1 MKLTPIRFAII
12 SCLLFLGLTTHV
24 FGQTTKISGRI
35 LDNKGTPM
43 EAVSI
48 GLYDSAGIKVFQTL
62 SDIEGKF
69 MFEKKV
75 TPNAYLMVSFI
86 QFGSRTIFLSVSK
99 KNIDLGDINLQ
110 NNQFSLTEVMVL
122 GKKAPINFKVD
133 KQVFS
138 AGQFANAANGNGI
151 DLIKNLPAVSVNGLG
166 EISLRGS
173 GSFQVMINGKPS
185 SGDPSFILAQLSA
198 ASIENIEVITSPGA
212 TYDADGKSG
221 IINVV
226 TKTALELG
234 WMVQS
239 SVMYGAKPFNN
250 FDNKRYA
257 QPQRGSVDVT
267 AGYRKNKWDVN
278 LGFNYLRNDI
288 SGYREGDVNTTVNG
302 VFTSFPSNGERSFK
316 KYNSGGRIAIGHD
329 TKLGNR
335 WEAGVYIGNRFQS
348 RVADLL
354 YNIKHRVIATGVITS
369 FDYFN
374 ENTQDKEALFSL
386 ANVGYDHKLSEK
398 AKINFSLQYEGA
410 NLTGLTINKNF
421 NNIGRAVLF
430 QQTNN
435 PSSNPLNAIRF
446 KTDYTFKNNRGT
458 FNMGYQFRNDKQD
471 GNFEYAYKNMGMTQ
485 FIIDPLF
492 SSNLKV
498 NNNIHAGYI
507 QYSEKQNKLFKQIG
521 LRAEHLV
528 RTLTFSNNNKQNDLI
543 LPSLFPSF
551 IFRYDAKDKLVLKTS
566 YTRRVKRTNNFE
578 LNPLPEREHAETLE
592 QGDPN
597 LLPELTG
604 ALEMGL
610 EKSWQKSNLNFTIYR
625 QDIKNPIQ
633 RVNKVYNDTIL
644 NRVFTNASR
653 ALQIGMEV
661 NITNTITPN
670 WQSVL
675 SGNLYRYKI
684 DGTIFDGAVNVSNA
698 SIIYSINSTQSI
710 KIQKGI
716 ALQLS
721 INYLSNRIT
730 AQGEDGAF
738 VTPHLSLK
746 KTTQDQRWNF
756 QMQWLNIDMGS
767 KIANRQ
773 RITTRGSNF
782 YTTTNYIYET
792 DQLQFSLSFNM
803 SKRNRKITLPVS
815 DIAEKEF

>member
-1 MKLTPIRFAII
+1 
-12 SCLLFLGLTTHV
+12 
-24 FGQTTKISGRI
+24 
-35 LDNKGTPM
+35 
-43 EAVSI
+43 
-48 GLYDSAGIKVFQTL
+48 
-62 SDIEGKF
+62 
-69 MFEKKV
+69 
-75 TPNAYLMVSFI
+75 
-86 QFGSRTIFLSVSK
+86 
-99 KNIDLGDINLQ
+99 
-110 NNQFSLTEVMVL
+110 
-122 GKKAPINFKVD
+122 
-133 KQVFS
+133 
-138 AGQFANAANGNGI
+138 
-151 DLIKNLPAVSVNGLG
+151 
-166 EISLRGS
+166 
-173 GSFQVMINGKPS
+173 
-185 SGDPSFILAQLSA
+185 
-198 ASIENIEVITSPGA
+198 
-212 TYDADGKSG
+212 
-221 IINVV
+221 
-226 TKTALELG
+226 
-234 WMVQS
+234 
-239 SVMYGAKPFNN
+239 
-250 FDNKRYA
+250 
-257 QPQRGSVDVT
+257 
-267 AGYRKNKWDVN
+267 
-278 LGFNYLRNDI
+278 
-288 SGYREGDVNTTVNG
+288 
-302 VFTSFPSNGERSFK
+302 
-316 KYNSGGRIAIGHD
+316 
-329 TKLGNR
+329 
-335 WEAGVYIGNRFQS
+335 
-348 RVADLL
+348 
-354 YNIKHRVIATGVITS
+354 
-369 FDYFN
+369 
-374 ENTQDKEALFSL
+374 
-386 ANVGYDHKLSEK
+386 
-398 AKINFSLQYEGA
+398 
-410 NLTGLTINKNF
+410 
-421 NNIGRAVLF
+421 
-430 QQTNN
+430 
-435 PSSNPLNAIRF
+435 
-446 KTDYTFKNNRGT
+446 
-458 FNMGYQFRNDKQD
+458 MGYQFRNDKQD

-644 NRVFTNASR
+644 NRVFTNASK

-661 NITNTITPN
+661 NVTNSITPN

-698 SIIYSINSTQSI
+698 SIIYNINSTQSI
-710 KIQKGI
+710 KIQKGL

-746 KTTQDQRWNF
+746 KTTQDQRWTF

-792 DQLQFSLSFNM
+792 DQIQFSLSFNM

>member
-1 MKLTPIRFAII
+1 
-12 SCLLFLGLTTHV
+12 V

-43 EAVSI
+43 EAASI
-48 GLYDSAGIKVFQTL
+48 SLYDSAGIKVFQALT
-62 SDIEGKF
+62 DIEGKF
-69 MFEKKV
+69 MFEKNV
-75 TPNAYLMVSFI
+75 NPNAYLIISFI
-86 QFGSRTIFLSVSK
+86 QFGSRTIFLSSS
-99 KNIDLGDINLQ
+99 KNIIELGDINLQ
-110 NNQFSLTEVMVL
+110 NNQYSLTEVVVL
-122 GKKAPINFKVD
+122 GKKLPINLKVD

-151 DLIKNLPAVSVNGLG
+151 DLIKNLPSVSVNGLG

-173 GSFQVMINGKPS
+173 GSFQVMINCKPS
-185 SGDPSFILAQLSA
+185 SGDPSYILAQLSA

-226 TKTALELG
+226 TKTALEQG

-239 SVMYGAKPFNN
+239 SVMYGTKPFNN
-250 FDNKRYA
+250 FDNKRYEE
-257 QPQRGSVDVT
+257 PQRGSVDVT
-267 AGYRKNKWDVN
+267 AGYRKNKWDLN
-278 LGFNYLRNDI
+278 IGFNYLRNDI
-288 SGYREGDVNTTVNG
+288 SGYREGDVNTTING

-386 ANVGYDHKLSEK
+386 ANVGYDHKLSGK

-446 KTDYTFKNNRGT
+446 KTDYTFKNNT
-458 FNMGYQFRNDKQD
+458 STINMGYQFRNDKQD
-471 GNFEYAYKNMGMTQ
+471 GNFEYAYKNMGMPQ

-498 NNNIHAGYI
+498 NNNIHAAYI
-507 QYSEKQNKLFKQIG
+507 QYSEKQNKVFKQIG

-528 RTLTFSNNNKQNDLI
+528 RTLTFYNNNKQNDLI

-610 EKSWQKSNLNFTIYR
+610 EKSWQKGNLNFTIYR

-644 NRVFTNASR
+644 NRVFTNASK

-661 NITNTITPN
+661 NLTNSITPY
-670 WQSVL
+670 WQSMI

-684 DGTIFDGAVNVSNA
+684 DGTIFDGAVIVSNA

-710 KIQKGI
+710 KIQKGL

-746 KTTQDQRWNF
+746 KTTQDQQWTF

-767 KIANRQ
+767 KISNRQ

-792 DQLQFSLSFNM
+792 DQIQFSLSFNM